1 LQGSAER
8 FAQNNSGIGE
18 YILYDEKINLQVSQ
32 RSDMRSQTKWGLAFI
47 ILGFLLLPLFLP
59 LTLLYSVP
67 LIAIGLALILFRYGK
82 DISALFKNIVGG
94 EIQEYTEMLSEARKE
109 ALNRM
114 IKNAKELG
122 ADAVLNVRF
131 ATSQTMAGAAE
142 LLAYGTAV
150 KLKKKY

>member
-1 LQGSAER
+1 MEEIIITTTDFVPGFEIER
-8 FAQNNSGIGE
+8 IIGVVFGNTVRAKH
-18 YILYDEKINLQVSQ
+18 I
-32 RSDMRSQTKWGLAFI
+32 
-47 ILGFLLLPLFLP
+47 
-59 LTLLYSVP
+59 
-67 LIAIGLALILFRYGK
+67 GK